1 MLSNRSWSIYKNEHL
16 IKKKCKKIVLLIFLI
31 KWSILRWNVPSNLTK
46 VIYFKLLEFLK
57 DELLRKSFAP
67 YNSLFLRVRLRRSL
81 FTDRAEWSNIW
92 LNHTSS
98 GPFYLFYFWY
108 VRHPRNVP
116 LSRFIF
122 KFIYGERL
130 SLYATDH
137 RARRPVISYLSF
149 LLSN

>member
-1 MLSNRSWSIYKNEHL
+1 MINFTMNLIRVTLGMHYPIQPTLFILSSARIFKRWAFKEEFRSL
-16 IKKKCKKIVLLIFLI
+16 Q
-31 KWSILRWNVPSNLTK
+31 
-46 VIYFKLLEFLK
+46 
-57 DELLRKSFAP
+57 
-67 YNSLFLRVRLRRSL
+67 LFVSQSQRLRRSL
-81 FTDRAEWSNIW
+81 FTDWAEWSNIW
-92 LNHTSS
+92 LYHTSS
-98 GPFYLFYFWY
+98 GPFYLFYFRY